1 MTEQDVA
8 SAVLAAINAQFSAV
22 RAYELTDPA
31 VKALTTDHILI
42 VTARR
47 YVDGRLS
54 SGEVSLP
61 GGRVVTRYVAKTAG
75 NVRTLRA
82 KTAAALEDKILAGGV
97 GPFVFESEDA
107 PDYDDGWL
115 VATDTWTH

>member
-8 SAVLAAINAQFSAV
+8 TAVLAAINAQFSTV

-31 VKALTTDHILI
+31 VKALTTDHVLV

-47 YVDGRLS
+47 FVPDRLA
-54 SGEVSLP
+54 SGEVTVP

-75 NVRTLRA
+75 NVRNLRA
-82 KTAAALEDKILAGGV
+82 KTAAALEDRILGGI

-107 PDYDDGWL
+107 PDMDGGWV